1 MSEYITRLDERTVER
16 IAAGEVVERPASV
29 VKELVENSL
38 DADASRIDVAVT
50 GNGTDHI
57 EVADDGRGMSAAD
70 VRAAVQQHTTS
81 KIGDID
87 DLTDG
92 VGTLGFRGEAL
103 YTIGAVARMT
113 VASRP
118 RSGDGAGTE
127 LRMVGGEIESVEPTG
142 RPPGT
147 TVTVEDLFFNTPARR
162 KYLKTDATEFGHV
175 NRVVTRYALA
185 NPSVAVSLSH
195 DGNRVFATTGQGD
208 LREAMLAVYGR
219 DVAES
224 MISVEYEGAAAA
236 VEGYVSDPET
246 TRSAREYV
254 STYVNDR
261 YVRDGDLRG
270 AIVSA
275 YGTQLAADR
284 YPFAALFVEVPP
296 ERVDVNVHPRKMEV
310 RFDEEDAVY
319 DAVESAVE
327 DALLDHGLVR
337 TRAPRGRS
345 APEETPVEPATE
357 DAHPSDPAESGTEGD
372 GSTTATGPSESDRQS
387 AGGADADEQEP
398 TPDASDDTSDSVQEA
413 SDSAQE
419 APDSVQDSSAAG
431 IAAESSRN
439 STADEPSHASTADEP
454 SHASTADEPSHAS
467 TADEPSHASTADEP
481 SHASTAD
488 EPSHA
493 STADESHR
501 ESTAVDPDR
510 KFDGA
515 LDQPSLT
522 DVEATTGTDA
532 GTSPETDV
540 GPATDTDVEATTD
553 FETLPPLRV
562 LGQLQD
568 TYVVAES
575 PAGLVLVDQHAADER
590 INYERLASR
599 LATRRDSQ
607 TLVSPVEIELTAHE
621 ASVFEA
627 ALDEVR
633 DLGFEARLDGR
644 TALVEAVPAVLS
656 DELDPSLLRDVLAGF
671 LEQDG
676 QDVVDSAADAIISD
690 LACYPS
696 ITGNTSLSDGDVVSL
711 LQRLDACENPFACP
725 HGRPTLIEFSEE
737 ELEDRFERDYPGHQV
752 RRPE

>member
-103 YTIGAVARMT
+103 YTIGAVSRMT

-118 RSGDGAGTE
+118 RSGDAAGTE

-142 RPPGT
+142 RPSGT

-296 ERVDVNVHPRKMEV
+296 ESVDVNVHPRKMEV

-345 APEETPVEPATE
+345 APEETPVKPATE
-357 DAHPSDPAESGTEGD
+357 DADPSDSAESGTEGD
-372 GSTTATGPSESDRQS
+372 GSTTATVPSEPDRQS

-398 TPDASDDTSDSVQEA
+398 TTDASDDAPDSVQEP

-419 APDSVQDSSAAG
+419 APESVQDSSTAG
-431 IAAESSRN
+431 IAAES
-439 STADEPSHASTADEP
+439 
-454 SHASTADEPSHAS
+454 
-467 TADEPSHASTADEP
+467 
-481 SHASTAD
+481 
-488 EPSHA
+488 SHA

-522 DVEATTGTDA
+522 DVEATMGTDA

-575 PAGLVLVDQHAADER
+575 PAGLVLIDQHAADER

-737 ELEDRFERDYPGHQV
+737 ELEERFERDYPGHQV